1 MIILNILLIYMR
13 TRTRVKRSGT
23 GRRKSRIT
31 RNKSR
36 RKGRIYGGA
45 NAGGANAGG
54 AGEKR
59 KFNSTTPAEQYTNA
73 RLQSVQN
80 KQSRT
85 TSNPTISDK
94 RGQVTDVVNHV
105 T

>member
-1 MIILNILLIYMR
+1 MR

-23 GRRKSRIT
+23 GRRKSRVT

-45 NAGGANAGG
+45 NAGGANTGGANAGG
-54 AGEKR
+54 AGAKR
-59 KFNSTTPAEQYTNA
+59 KFNGNTPAEKYTNDA
-73 RLQSVQN
+73 LQSLQY

-85 TSNPTISDK
+85 NANPTISDK
-94 RGQVTDVVNHV
+94 RGPVIAVVNHV
-105 T
+105 A